1 MESTTLLHQL
11 LRGTRRD
18 VVLLLRS
25 DPRTVR
31 ELSEEL
37 ELTRNAIRSQLSN
50 LERDGFVNVV
60 GRRPTERK
68 PEYVYGL
75 TEEAEQLFPKSYDA
89 VLNEVL
95 TVLAAEESDEE
106 MDRILCEVGRRLAW
120 TYKPHELDLSPIGRL
135 ERAQQALQEM
145 GGLPELKENGDVYTI
160 EGVSCPLAS
169 VVQAHGERGC
179 NLARC
184 FLEELTELPVEQRCR
199 VDGSCANCQ
208 FVVDLSDATDP
219 ST

>member
-1 MESTTLLHQL
+1 MESTTLLSQL

-31 ELSEEL
+31 DLSEEL
-37 ELTRNAIRSQLSN
+37 GLTRNAIRSQLSK
-50 LERDGFVNVV
+50 LERDGFVEIVD
-60 GRRPTERK
+60 RRPTERK

-75 TEEAEQLFPKSYDA
+75 TKEAEQLFPKSYDA
-89 VLNEVL
+89 VLNALL
-95 TVLAAEESDEE
+95 TVLANETRDEE
-106 MDRILCEVGRRLAW
+106 MNRVLQNVGRRLAW
-120 TYKPHELDLSPIGRL
+120 TYKPHELERSPADRL
-135 ERAQQALQEM
+135 ERARRALQEM
-145 GGLPELKENGDVYTI
+145 GGLPELKENGEVYTI
-160 EGVSCPLAS
+160 AGVSCPLAS

-179 NLARC
+179 NLARS
-184 FLEELTELPVEQRCR
+184 FLEELTELPVEQQCE

-208 FVVDLSDATDP
+208 FVVDLSDAIDP